1 MESTEMP
8 AHSNKVR
15 MDFGVPVFDISTVGR
30 CVMSAADTFRPIGV
44 NDLFLALFRNPAF
57 RDCITRL
64 FDASFIEPKFGTQ
77 ADGTLRFYEGLPQV
91 RRRPAPSSWSLACCS
106 IPTPLTHALASS
118 PGCR

>member
-1 MESTEMP
+1 MP

-64 FDASFIEPKFGTQ
+64 FDASFIEPKGRSRS
-77 ADGTLRFYEGLPQV
+77 ADIGISALPG
-91 RRRPAPSSWSLACCS
+91 R
-106 IPTPLTHALASS
+106 
-118 PGCR
+118 G

>member
-1 MESTEMP
+1 MP

-77 ADGTLRFYEGLPQV
+77 ADGTLLFYEGLPQV
-91 RRRPAPSSWSLACCS
+91 RRRPVRPRLE
-106 IPTPLTHALASS
+106 
-118 PGCR
+118 RVVV